1 MKRPADTRP
10 PFANPEGLRTT
21 LHRLHAAGEQS
32 WRDDPEAADLMR
44 YTMDKYGAL
53 ARKHHLEPEDAAVA
67 AFDVMR
73 TRGARDADDPWAV
86 VTRAVQVT
94 LIAEERANG
103 LLCSTHQARRP
114 QVSAN
119 HDAERFSDRDVALID
134 YHPAF
139 HVAAEQDDL
148 GEPAE
153 TGVEP
158 TGAWQAA
165 EQAVVLF
172 SLLGWPVDTARTGID
187 YICARVIESGSR
199 SAAHEV
205 LRRDR
210 HACALLDL
218 SRASWAALLRVVLG
232 NQTPDHAHTTA
243 GRGVLLRLLIGHSVA
258 ELLTDDALVR
268 TIVTASPRTI
278 RVSHA

>member
-1 MKRPADTRP
+1 M
-10 PFANPEGLRTT
+10 
-21 LHRLHAAGEQS
+21 LHRLHAAGEQG

-44 YTMDKYGAL
+44 YAMDKYGAL

-67 AFDVMR
+67 AFEVMR
-73 TRGARDADDPWAV
+73 SRAARNADDSWAV

-114 QVSAN
+114 QVSAH

-139 HVAAEQDDL
+139 QVAAEQDDV
-148 GEPAE
+148 GTPAE

-199 SAAHEV
+199 SAAHEM
-205 LRRDR
+205 LRHDR

-268 TIVTASPRTI
+268 TIVTSSPRTI